1 MNFQLNY
8 KYFTLIVTDLNFYF
22 IRLFDKNF
30 SNHLFFRK
38 YLKVIIFYIIDVKF
52 TPFSLILF
60 RESICNFNLT
70 YDIEFFSSAN
80 IFFFFALY
88 LSSLKLFVFLINYES
103 ELSLLIKYSQKFLAS
118 YHRETG
124 GRKKLSWSKIRN
136 MKKKTVW
143 IFLKILNN

>member
-8 KYFTLIVTDLNFYF
+8 KYSLWLTDLNFYF

-30 SNHLFFRK
+30 NNHLFFRK

-80 IFFFFALY
+80 IFFFCTLFV
-88 LSSLKLFVFLINYES
+88 LKLFVFLINYES

>member
-8 KYFTLIVTDLNFYF
+8 KYSLWLTDLNFYF

-30 SNHLFFRK
+30 NNHLFFRK

-80 IFFFFALY
+80 IFFFFFCT
-88 LSSLKLFVFLINYES
+88 LFVQPQIICFFNKLWKWIISINKIFAKIFGVVSSWNRRSKKAFVIQDSKYEEKNS
-103 ELSLLIKYSQKFLAS
+103 ID
-118 YHRETG
+118 
-124 GRKKLSWSKIRN
+124 
-136 MKKKTVW
+136 
-143 IFLKILNN
+143 IFENFE

>member
-1 MNFQLNY
+1 M
-8 KYFTLIVTDLNFYF
+8 IVTDLNFYF

-80 IFFFFALY
+80 IFFFCTLFV
-88 LSSLKLFVFLINYES
+88 LKLFVFLINYES

>member
-1 MNFQLNY
+1 M
-8 KYFTLIVTDLNFYF
+8 IVTDLNFYF

-88 LSSLKLFVFLINYES
+88 LSSLKLFVFLINYEN

-136 MKKKTVW
+136 MKKKTVS

>member
-1 MNFQLNY
+1 M
-8 KYFTLIVTDLNFYF
+8 IVTDLNFYF

>member
-38 YLKVIIFYIIDVKF
+38 YLKYFIIFYIIDVKF

-80 IFFFFALY
+80 IFFFALY

-124 GRKKLSWSKIRN
+124 GRKKLS
-136 MKKKTVW
+136 
-143 IFLKILNN
+143 

>member
-136 MKKKTVW
+136 MKKKTVS

>member
-8 KYFTLIVTDLNFYF
+8 KYSLWLTDLNFYF

-30 SNHLFFRK
+30 NNHLFFRK

-70 YDIEFFSSAN
+70 YEFFSSAN

-136 MKKKTVW
+136 IKKKTVS

>member
-1 MNFQLNY
+1 M
-8 KYFTLIVTDLNFYF
+8 IVTDLNFYF

-30 SNHLFFRK
+30 NNHLFFRK

-80 IFFFFALY
+80 IFFFCTLFV
-88 LSSLKLFVFLINYES
+88 LKLFVFLINYES